1 MKFDSNIMENQTG
14 VSAVKILNYLFIII
28 LLNGGLSFAQ
38 ETLVPER
45 VFQNVSHCILSG
57 KYIEAERVMDQFI
70 REYPQEPA
78 GPLFKASV
86 LQYECID
93 YEDYSRDDEFY
104 KLLDETERLA
114 QEKLSSDSNDLW
126 AKYYIFAARGLRGV
140 RASLSGRLIY
150 GIVKGRSGAMG
161 MLRIIEE
168 DSTFYDAYLMAGSYQ
183 FWKSVEAEPFFWMP
197 FISDE
202 RRKGISGVKTAIS
215 RGRLNG
221 PLSNTVLLEML
232 LEHDPEGAA
241 ELAEKMV
248 ESYPSCR
255 LFSWQLG
262 EAYKKLEKFE
272 SAVRVFSAVAESIR
286 KDEADDGSGELRCWW
301 KLAVLSKS
309 VGKKEECIYFCKKI
323 INLGKLESVYK
334 RQQVRI
340 DEAKQMI
347 EEFGNE

>member
-1 MKFDSNIMENQTG
+1 MNFDYNIRENQTG
-14 VSAVKILNYLFIII
+14 MFVVKVINYLFFLI
-28 LLNGGLSFAQ
+28 LFGNGLSFAQ
-38 ETLVPER
+38 ETLVPVK

-57 KYIEAERVMDQFI
+57 KYIEAEEVMNRFI
-70 REYPQEPA
+70 REYPEEPA

-104 KLLDETERLA
+104 KLLDETEHLA
-114 QEKLSSDSNDLW
+114 LEKLSSDTNDLW
-126 AKYYIFAARGLRGV
+126 AKYYIFAAKSLRGV

-161 MLRIIEE
+161 MLQIIEE
-168 DSTFYDAYLMAGSYQ
+168 DSTFYDAYLIAGSYR
-183 FWKSVEAEPFFWMP
+183 FWKSAAAEPFFWLP

-202 RRKGISGVKTAIS
+202 RKKGISSVNTAIS

-221 PLSNTVLLEML
+221 PLSNTVLLEMF
-232 LEHDPEGAA
+232 LEHDPESAA

-248 ESYPSCR
+248 ELYPSCR

-262 EAYKKLEKFE
+262 EAYKKLEQFE
-272 SAVRVFSAVAESIR
+272 NAVRVFNTIADSMR
-286 KDEADDGSGELRCWW
+286 KDGADDGSGELRCWW

-323 INLGKLESVYK
+323 VSLGKRESVYK

-340 DEAKQMI
+340 EKARQMI
-347 EEFGNE
+347 EEFDNE